1 MTRKSLMAVLLGMT
15 LASTGATLYA
25 QEAPKP
31 ESPDQEAPAPKPGSP
46 DLIAQEAPKP
56 ESPDQEAPAPKPDS
70 PDLLA

>member
-31 ESPDQEAPAPKPGSP
+31 ESPIRKLPHRSPG
-46 DLIAQEAPKP
+46 ART
-56 ESPDQEAPAPKPDS
+56 
-70 PDLLA
+70 